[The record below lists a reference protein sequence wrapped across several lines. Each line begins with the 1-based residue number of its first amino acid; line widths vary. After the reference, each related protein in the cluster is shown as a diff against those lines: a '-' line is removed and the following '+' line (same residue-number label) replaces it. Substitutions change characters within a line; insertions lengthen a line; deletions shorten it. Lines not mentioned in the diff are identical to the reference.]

1 LCCTFLLGDKAK
13 QGEAPLTP
21 PYALGENTKRGDW
34 DDLGEHHARQK
45 PSPSESETWYRAV
58 RFCLATTPS
67 RAIGPLTPPYAL
79 GENTKRGDWDD
90 LGEHHEKQKFCKFT
104 TWIFND

>member
-1 LCCTFLLGDKAK
+1 MPKALKPSPIALLGVVAK

-45 PSPSESETWYRAV
+45 LFSCFPFVVAIFVAEKITQPAKEDNMGSWDAYRKTDI
-58 RFCLATTPS
+58 L
-67 RAIGPLTPPYAL
+67 
-79 GENTKRGDWDD
+79 
-90 LGEHHEKQKFCKFT
+90 
-104 TWIFND
+104 